1 MNRLNLFFNLSAVII
16 CFCLIS
22 SCKTT
27 RNTTKE
33 DFLYFQNGLDSL
45 KKIQV
50 KEPTIHTYDMLSV
63 TVNSASPIQEQLAPF
78 NPADKT
84 AGYLVN
90 SDGNIEMPVIGPVKA
105 VGLTQAQLQTVLTEK
120 IASYVKDPHVTVHF
134 MQFKVNVL
142 GEVKSPGSKVFQVDR
157 VTILDAISEA
167 GDLTDLGK
175 REDVAVIREEPSG
188 RKIYK
193 VDLRSGS
200 LFQSPVY
207 LLQSNDVLYVG
218 ANEQKFRDLKS
229 NTNNTTLRSL
239 QIFGT
244 ILGLF
249 SSIVFAINAFKN

>member
-1 MNRLNLFFNLSAVII
+1 MNRLNLFSTLSAILI
-16 CFCLIS
+16 CCCLFS
-22 SCKTT
+22 SCKMP

-33 DFLYFQNGLDSL
+33 DFLYFQNGLDSI
-45 KKIQV
+45 KKVQL
-50 KEPTIHTYDMLSV
+50 KEPTIHTYDLLSV
-63 TVNSASPIQEQLAPF
+63 QVTSASPIQEQLAPF
-78 NPADKT
+78 NPIDKST
-84 AGYLVN
+84 GYLVN
-90 SDGNIEMPVIGPVKA
+90 PSGNIEMPVIGPVKA

-120 IASYVKDPHVTVHF
+120 IASYVKDPNVIVHF
-134 MQFKVNVL
+134 LQFKVNVL
-142 GEVKSPGSKVFQVDR
+142 GEVKSPGSKTFQVDR

-175 REDVAVIREEPSG
+175 REDVAVIREEASG
-188 RKIYK
+188 RKIYR

-218 ANEQKFRDLKS
+218 ANEQKFRSLKS
-229 NTNNTTLRSL
+229 NSNNTTLRSL